1 MRWLLAIAASLGGSA
16 SAGPTPS
23 HAAVTTADVDKN
35 GTADEIRLTWSELEV
50 VLNPGGQV
58 LRFPVGTVTRGD
70 VAAAGRWIVAR
81 VESATGVEG
90 LAFEVKGGALRL
102 LWRGAVGPVGVDG
115 DYRTEL
121 AATANGVV
129 RHQSR
134 ADVRRCDGGPALLFA
149 EGWDDAKKAFRPIRL
164 AADIPPASPV
174 LAAVRVAATVPP
186 RPVGFVPHAASSM
199 PGASNAGALTAPR
212 ELDDGDA
219 ASAWREDRGGDG
231 RGEFVTFRAAIRG
244 QSARALWIAPA
255 PDPALNRPIR
265 LAVIGAARAYWVQIP
280 DDAPGGA
287 YRVELPDPLGDCVT
301 VMIGE
306 VKRGRGGAG
315 GGTTAIGE
323 LHVLGDADVAP
334 GGPDGMLVAEVIAGG
349 AAASGAAEMLVRRG
363 APAAQT
369 VVTALRVPALAHD
382 ARVRLLRVLIRS
394 RDPAGAAAIAAGI
407 ANELKGPDLD
417 DASRAL
423 AAMGGAAVPA
433 LAALATDAAT
443 SADARVAAIAA
454 LGDLPGPAA
463 TAAVLAA
470 AGTGPRPVRVALTIA
485 LGKRPL
491 DELLA
496 AAPPASSAAYGDL
509 LRGIGRAALHAP
521 AAERTRATA
530 ALAAALGPSA
540 EYEVAYRAVQG
551 IASIGDDAALRELA
565 VSLRG
570 FPAGGVK
577 GGALRQVAALA
588 VARNPA
594 AEGTALL
601 TALSRDVDPGVRLG
615 AIHSLA
621 QREPTA
627 GTAIAPGAGSADAT
641 DRVLMDVLLSD
652 PWPELRQASA
662 RSLGERC
669 ARPGPATALAD
680 AVARDA
686 EVAVRGDALAG
697 LVACKAEGIA
707 DRLIKLAVDGKA
719 PLELRQRAVALTV
732 ALEDEALDAPL
743 ALLFERWR
751 GAAFDSQ
758 EALALARVAAGALG
772 RIGGPR
778 AAVVLADALEDEALP
793 ELVSAAAAGLGELGP
808 ACPARVVPRLRELGQ
823 SAQRAVAMAARRAA
837 AQCSKK

>member
-16 SAGPTPS
+16 SAGPTLPY
-23 HAAVTTADVDKN
+23 AAVTKADVDRN

-50 VLNPGGQV
+50 ALAPGGQV
-58 LRFPVGTVTRGD
+58 LRFPVGAVTRGELT
-70 VAAAGRWIVAR
+70 AAGRWIVAR
-81 VESATGVEG
+81 VESAAGVEG
-90 LAFEVKGGALRL
+90 LALEVKGGALRL

-115 DYRTEL
+115 DYRIEL
-121 AATANGVV
+121 AATAHGVI

-134 ADVRRCDGGPALLFA
+134 PDVRRCDGGPAMLFA
-149 EGWDDAKKAFRPIRL
+149 EGWDDAGKKFRPIRL
-164 AADIPPASPV
+164 AADIAPASPV

-231 RGEFVTFRAAIRG
+231 RGEFVTYRAAIRG

-265 LAVIGAARAYWVQIP
+265 LAVIGAARAYWVQVP
-280 DDAPGGA
+280 DEAPGGA
-287 YRVELPDPLGDCVT
+287 YRVDLPDPLGDCVT

-306 VKRGRGGAG
+306 VKRGRVN
-315 GGTTAIGE
+315 TTAIGE

-334 GGPDGMLVAEVIAGG
+334 GGPEATLVAEVIAGG
-349 AAASGAAEMLVRRG
+349 AAATGATEMLVRRG
-363 APAAQT
+363 APAAQA
-369 VVTALRVPALAHD
+369 VVAALRGPALVHD

-394 RDPAGAAAIAAGI
+394 KDPAGAAAIAAGI
-407 ANELKGPDLD
+407 ANDLTGPDLD

-423 AAMGGAAVPA
+423 AAMGTGAVPA
-433 LAALATDAAT
+433 LATLATDAAT
-443 SADARVAAIAA
+443 STEARVAAIGA
-454 LGDLPGPAA
+454 LGDLPGAPA
-463 TAAVLAA
+463 TAAILAA
-470 AGTGPRPVRVALTIA
+470 AGTGPRPVRMALARA

-491 DELLA
+491 AELLTA
-496 AAPPASSAAYGDL
+496 AAPASSAAYGDL
-509 LRGIGRAALHAP
+509 LRGIGLAALHAP
-521 AAERTRATA
+521 DADRARATA
-530 ALAAALGPSA
+530 ALAAALGPTA

-551 IASIGDDAALRELA
+551 IAALGDDAALRELA
-565 VSLRG
+565 VSLRA

-601 TALSRDVDPGVRLG
+601 TTLSRDGDPGVRLR

-697 LVACKAEGIA
+697 LVACRAAGIA
-707 DRLIKLAVDGKA
+707 DRLIKVAVDGKA

-732 ALEDEALDAPL
+732 ALEDPALDAPL
-743 ALLFERWR
+743 AQLFERWR
-751 GAAFDSQ
+751 GAAFDSH

-778 AAVVLADALEDEALP
+778 AGVVLADALEDEALP
-793 ELVSAAAAGLGELGP
+793 ELVSAAAAGLGELGA
-808 ACPARVVPRLRELGQ
+808 ACPARVVPRLRELG
-823 SAQRAVAMAARRAA
+823 SSSQRAVAMAARRAA